1 MRISIMQPYIFPYIG
16 YFQLI
21 KASDIFVCLDDVNFI
36 KRGWI
41 HRNRLCFNG
50 YTCYFTIPIEDSSQ
64 FRKINETRISHNEFE
79 KWRDK
84 FFSSLKYFY
93 KKQQYFE
100 DGILLAEMVLSSY
113 VESIAELSELS
124 LNTCCSLFGITT
136 PIKYSSHI
144 ENINKL
150 NRESRLIDICHKF
163 QCEHYLNAVGGK
175 NLYSREMFEPHGIV
189 LEFLQPNIHPYGV
202 KGRPFI
208 PSLSILDA
216 VMCCGKEY
224 ICQHLLSGYTI
235 QEAA

>member
-36 KRGWI
+36 KKGWI

-50 YTCYFTIPIEDSSQ
+50 DASYFTIPIKNSSQ
-64 FRKINETRISHNEFE
+64 FRKINETMVSHGEFE

-93 KKQQYFE
+93 KKQQFFE
-100 DGILLAEMVLSSY
+100 EGIMLAENVLSSNF
-113 VESIAELSELS
+113 ESIAELSEIS
-124 LNTCCSLFGITT
+124 LNTCCRLFSITT

-144 ENINKL
+144 ENTDKL
-150 NRESRLIDICHKF
+150 KKESRLIDICRKF
-163 QCEHYLNAVGGK
+163 HCEQYLNAIGGR
-175 NLYSREMFEPHGIV
+175 NLYSREMFEPYGIV
-189 LEFLQPNIHPYGV
+189 LEFLQPKIHPYKV

-224 ICQHLLSGYTI
+224 VCQHLLSGYTI